1 MILFAIGHPPKG
13 LRRGAPSACL
23 PQAGFNIVPRH
34 FSGPSELRLNYSC
47 VSAERKAGSS
57 DRHGSQNEMGTRT
70 PASPPQTNGETTSRP
85 LLNHA
90 VNLSRLS
97 TRSRAERQLVAL
109 EGLPRASRLSGRGC
123 CLRAPKRHWARQH
136 KQKSSH
142 EWGEHSIFDFDLRW
156 TQTAENVESPL
167 FSRGLRRSTEMRVT
181 QIPQHRLFVVAHPLR
196 EVWVIQPLVAR
207 RFRHILKH
215 AQLLLHHL
223 LAVPRHLLPLRQH
236 VVFDV
241 LALLRRQLPPVV
253 FFDLLVRPLLW
264 RHAVPLIELLPDL
277 VLLVRRKALEG
288 FTVL

>member
-97 TRSRAERQLVAL
+97 TPSRAERQTKWSLSSAACLEPAGFQVGAAAL
-109 EGLPRASRLSGRGC
+109 RFRAFRQRSRRSATGLDSLN
-123 CLRAPKRHWARQH
+123 K
-136 KQKSSH
+136 KSS
-142 EWGEHSIFDFDLRW
+142 
-156 TQTAENVESPL
+156 
-167 FSRGLRRSTEMRVT
+167 
-181 QIPQHRLFVVAHPLR
+181 R
-196 EVWVIQPLVAR
+196 E
-207 RFRHILKH
+207 
-215 AQLLLHHL
+215 
-223 LAVPRHLLPLRQH
+223 
-236 VVFDV
+236 
-241 LALLRRQLPPVV
+241 
-253 FFDLLVRPLLW
+253 
-264 RHAVPLIELLPDL
+264 
-277 VLLVRRKALEG
+277 
-288 FTVL
+288 